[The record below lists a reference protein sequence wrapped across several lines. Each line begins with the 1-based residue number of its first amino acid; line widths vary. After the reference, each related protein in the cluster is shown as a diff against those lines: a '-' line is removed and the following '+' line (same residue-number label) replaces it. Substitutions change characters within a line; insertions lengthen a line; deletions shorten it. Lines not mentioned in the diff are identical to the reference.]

1 MTAINFNNI
10 PDLSLKNNLVFETN
24 RILNYSNM
32 GNYIF
37 FTFILSHNNKSP
49 FSLQS
54 VCGQFINFF

>member
-10 PDLSLKNNLVFETN
+10 PDLSLKNNLVFETK

-37 FTFILSHNNKSP
+37 FTFILSHNNNRP